1 MKIGIAVLGAG
12 RWGVNLIRNFLEHP
26 NSEVLAIVDQN
37 PDSLAAVKKLFNL
50 NENVILASDWVQVQ
64 ELPGLEAV
72 AIATPA
78 STHYTLTA
86 AALNSGYHVLVEK
99 PLALNSGEA
108 LELCQLAEKQQR
120 QLFVDHTYLF
130 HPGVDRGQAIIQQ
143 HQLGNL
149 RYGYA
154 QRTHLEPVRHDVD
167 ALWDLAV
174 HDIAIFNT
182 WLAQTPIQ
190 VRAMGTVFQKET
202 LPSPR
207 GEVRGQPPPAAP
219 GLFHSPKNEDFVGVV
234 DGACLP
240 LPTDEKSLIPDI
252 GAGMGAPPLQ
262 ENETALPAAPQGGQ
276 EEEKSSV
283 SPTIF
288 PQNSLEGLAD
298 LVWVTLTYPDG
309 FQAFIHLC
317 WLNPDK
323 QRRLTVVGSLGTLI
337 FDEMSPETPL
347 ILHRGNSDGGGDENS
362 LGRVSAAEQTIIKN
376 REILSLEPVEPL
388 RQVCDRF
395 LHCVQTNTPCP
406 TSSGSQSVQLIRI
419 LSALSQSL
427 ELDGQPLTISP

>member
-50 NENVILASDWVQVQ
+50 NENVILAGDWAQVQ

-190 VRAMGTVFQKET
+190 VRAMGSVFQKAT
-202 LPSPR
+202 PPSPR
-207 GEVRGQPPPAAP
+207 RGELRRQSPPWGEVTRQPPPDP
-219 GLFHSPKNEDFVGVV
+219 
-234 DGACLP
+234 
-240 LPTDEKSLIPDI
+240 
-252 GAGMGAPPLQ
+252 
-262 ENETALPAAPQGGQ
+262 PQGG
-276 EEEKSSV
+276 KSL
-283 SPTIF
+283 PDIPQGGKF
-288 PQNSLEGLAD
+288 PPDLPQNSLEGLAD

-337 FDEMSPETPL
+337 FDEMLPETPL
-347 ILHRGNSDGGGDENS
+347 ILHRGNSEAGGDENS
-362 LGRVSAAEQTIIKN
+362 SGRVRAAEPNIIKN
-376 REILSLEPVEPL
+376 REILSLDPVEPL

-406 TSSGSQSVQLIRI
+406 TSSGSQSVELIRI

>member
-12 RWGVNLIRNFLEHP
+12 RWGVNLIRKFLEHP
-26 NSEVLAIVDQN
+26 DSEVLAIVDPN

-50 NENVILASDWVQVQ
+50 SENVILAGDWVQVQ
-64 ELPGLEAV
+64 ELAGLEAV

-99 PLALNSGEA
+99 PLALNQSEA
-108 LELCQLAEKQQR
+108 IELCQLAEKQQR

-130 HPGVDRGQAIIQQ
+130 HPAVDRGQTIIQQ
-143 HQLGNL
+143 HQLGKL

-182 WLAQTPIQ
+182 WLEQAPIQ
-190 VRAMGTVFQKET
+190 VRAIGTVFQKEEGRRKKEEGRRKKEEGRRKKS
-202 LPSPR
+202 SP
-207 GEVRGQPPPAAP
+207 PCP
-219 GLFHSPKNEDFVGVV
+219 
-234 DGACLP
+234 
-240 LPTDEKSLIPDI
+240 
-252 GAGMGAPPLQ
+252 
-262 ENETALPAAPQGGQ
+262 PQGG
-276 EEEKSSV
+276 KSEGIENSL

-288 PQNSLEGLAD
+288 PLNPLEGLAD

-323 QRRLTVVGSLGTLI
+323 QRRLTIVGSLGTLI
-337 FDEMSPETPL
+337 FDEMSSEAPL
-347 ILHRGNSDGGGDENS
+347 ILQRRNPNNGNENS
-362 LGRVSAAEQTIIKN
+362 WNSTITSEQTIIKS
-376 REILSLEPVEPL
+376 REVLNLEPVEPL

-395 LHCVQTNTPCP
+395 LNCIQTNTPCP
-406 TSSGSQSVQLIRI
+406 TSSGSASVQLIHI
-419 LSALSQSL
+419 LSALSKSL
-427 ELDGQPLTISP
+427 QLEGQTINISPEFTDRS